1 MYVYNKVYNIMITY
15 MHTYISI
22 YTCINIKCQKNNVN
36 HMIDKKSGEYYLY
49 IIKKKNLYMR
59 TYIKI
64 VIAKCKC

>member
-1 MYVYNKVYNIMITY
+1 
-15 MHTYISI
+15 
-22 YTCINIKCQKNNVN
+22 
-36 HMIDKKSGEYYLY
+36 MIDKKSGEYYLY